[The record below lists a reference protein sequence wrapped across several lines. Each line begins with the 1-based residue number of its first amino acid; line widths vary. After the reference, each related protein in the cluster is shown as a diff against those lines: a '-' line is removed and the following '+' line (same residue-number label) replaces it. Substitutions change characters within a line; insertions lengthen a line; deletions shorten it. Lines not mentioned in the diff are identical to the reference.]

1 IAAKFPI
8 LLGVILAT
16 LLLVSHDVA
25 HAAEQAGPSEPQLPE
40 GYGSGYM
47 QPGHGGAYYT
57 PPYTGGGG
65 NGQNGGGGSGY
76 YHNP

>member
-1 IAAKFPI
+1 MAAKFPI

-16 LLLVSHDVA
+16 LLFVSHDVA

-47 QPGHGGAYYT
+47 QPGYRGAYT
-57 PPYTGGGG
+57 
-65 NGQNGGGGSGY
+65 GGGGSGY
-76 YHNP
+76 